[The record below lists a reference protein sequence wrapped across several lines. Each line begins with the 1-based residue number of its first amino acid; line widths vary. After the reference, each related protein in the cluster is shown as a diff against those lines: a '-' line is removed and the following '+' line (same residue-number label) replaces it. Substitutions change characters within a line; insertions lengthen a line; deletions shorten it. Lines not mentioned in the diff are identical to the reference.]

1 MKRDFDYVFG
11 EMDLDKGGTLS
22 YDEVARFLQMREGY
36 TDEEVKVDMHD
47 LDTHTHT
54 QRDRERERE
63 VKVDM
68 HDFLQSTALEHTF
81 ENVINAL

>member
-36 TDEEVKVDMHD
+36 TDEEVKVDIHNFRHAQ
-47 LDTHTHT
+47 L
-54 QRDRERERE
+54 
-63 VKVDM
+63 
-68 HDFLQSTALEHTF
+68 
-81 ENVINAL
+81 